1 MIAIK
6 GMEMPKN
13 CANCLFNA
21 YYENL
26 GGYICEH
33 LSKIIDKDERWE
45 KRHDDCPLVEIVTCK
60 DCKYWHDNGII
71 TTCDKNIGNGFPRDY
86 FCANGKR

>member
-1 MIAIK
+1 MITIK

-45 KRHDDCPLVEIVTCK
+45 KRQ
-60 DCKYWHDNGII
+60 
-71 TTCDKNIGNGFPRDY
+71 TTLIFIEK
-86 FCANGKR
+86 